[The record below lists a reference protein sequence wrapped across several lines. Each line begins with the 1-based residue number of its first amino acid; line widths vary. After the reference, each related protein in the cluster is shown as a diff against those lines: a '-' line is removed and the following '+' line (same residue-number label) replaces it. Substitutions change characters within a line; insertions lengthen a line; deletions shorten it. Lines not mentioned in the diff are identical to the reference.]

1 MDHYVIRLPD
11 VGEGVA
17 EAEIIAWHI
26 ALGDRIEEDQA
37 TIDVM
42 TDKATVEMT
51 TPVSGVVVALHG
63 RIGQMVPVGSPII
76 ELALDGPDNA
86 TTDATTD
93 ATTEAIADTAAGDP
107 ADALAGPET
116 PTLPEAIAT
125 EQVPALPGPASDAGA
140 ASPPAIVA
148 TASTAPRQADAPLA
162 APATRRRASEL
173 GIALESV
180 PGTGPGGRI
189 TPEDLDA
196 FVSRRGDPPP
206 LPAAPSTDGEGVREI
221 RIVGLRRK
229 IAERMQEAKRRI
241 PHFGYVEEFDLT
253 ELEALRRELNGGR
266 SQEQPKLTLLPF
278 FMRAVVR
285 LVAQFPQMN
294 ARFDDEGGILRTY
307 GAVHVGVATQ
317 TAEGLL
323 VPVVRHAE
331 ALDLWQ
337 SARELER
344 VTRAA
349 RDGTARR
356 EELTHSTITLTSL
369 GALGGVSATP
379 VINHPEVAIIGPNKL
394 AERPMVLGGQIVI
407 RTMMNVSS
415 SFDHRVV
422 DGYDAARFV
431 QGLKR
436 LIERPA
442 LLFVGHG

>member
-1 MDHYVIRLPD
+1 M
-11 VGEGVA
+11 
-17 EAEIIAWHI
+17 
-26 ALGDRIEEDQA
+26 
-37 TIDVM
+37 
-42 TDKATVEMT
+42 
-51 TPVSGVVVALHG
+51 
-63 RIGQMVPVGSPII
+63 
-76 ELALDGPDNA
+76 
-86 TTDATTD
+86 
-93 ATTEAIADTAAGDP
+93 
-107 ADALAGPET
+107 
-116 PTLPEAIAT
+116 
-125 EQVPALPGPASDAGA
+125 
-140 ASPPAIVA
+140 
-148 TASTAPRQADAPLA
+148 
-162 APATRRRASEL
+162 
-173 GIALESV
+173 

-196 FVSRRGDPPP
+196 FISRRSDPPP
-206 LPAAPSTDGEGVREI
+206 LPAALAKPSADGEGIKEI

-229 IAERMQEAKRRI
+229 IAERMQDAKRRI

-253 ELEALRRELNGGR
+253 DLEALRRELNSGR
-266 SQEQPKLTLLPF
+266 SEEQPKLTLLPF

-294 ARFDDEGGILRTY
+294 ARFDDDGGILRTY
-307 GAVHVGVATQ
+307 DAVHVGVATQ
-317 TAEGLL
+317 TSEGLL

-349 RDGTARR
+349 RDGSARR
-356 EELTHSTITLTSL
+356 EALTHSTITLTSL

-379 VINHPEVAIIGPNKL
+379 VINYPEVAIIGPNKL

-415 SFDHRVV
+415 PFDHRIV
-422 DGYDAARFV
+422 DGYEAARFI

-442 LLFVGHG
+442 LLFVEHG